1 MLSIS
6 VYRIFLVFLRL
17 GLTSFGGPVAHLGY
31 FHNTLIRRLRWLDE
45 DSFAEL
51 IALCQFLP
59 GPSSSQVSIG
69 IGLAKGG
76 WPGAIAAW
84 AGFTLPSAFA
94 MTMLGI
100 GMGYFGAG
108 IPGWLSH
115 GLILVAVPVVAQA
128 ILLMTRQLCPDWPR
142 RFLALVST
150 VILLWLPLP
159 AIQPLTIAA
168 GGVLGWFF
176 LNGPSNN
183 LPKAFPTGLNRR
195 TAFAALGLFF
205 LLLALLPFVS
215 GILHNHAL
223 AVFSAFYQSGAL
235 VFGGG
240 HVVLPLLQSAVIPTG
255 WVSGADF
262 LAGYGAAQAM
272 PGPLFSFAAYL
283 GAVMTSAPNNLAGAA
298 MCLAAIYLPSF
309 LLVIGALP
317 IWEAVRHHP
326 QVRGALSGVNAVVV
340 GLLLAAF
347 CRPVWTS
354 AVHTPTDLVL
364 ALAGFGLLTVVSMP
378 SWAVVIL
385 TVVGAGLLAAV

>member
-1 MLSIS
+1 MLRIS

-31 FHNTLIRRLRWLDE
+31 FHGTLIKRLRWLDE

-51 IALCQFLP
+51 IGLCQFLP

-69 IGLAKGG
+69 VGLAKAG
-76 WPGAIAAW
+76 WRGAIAAW
-84 AGFTLPSAFA
+84 MGFTLPSAVL

-100 GMGYFGAG
+100 SMGYFGSG

-128 ILLMTRQLCPDWPR
+128 ILLMARQLCPDWPR
-142 RFLALVST
+142 RFLSLVST

-168 GGVLGWFF
+168 GGVLGCFF
-176 LNGPSNN
+176 LKGADKN
-183 LPKAFPTGLNRR
+183 LPKVFPTGLNRR

-215 GILHNHAL
+215 GLLHNHIL

-240 HVVLPLLQSAVIPTG
+240 HVVLPMLQSAVIPTG
-255 WVSGADF
+255 WVSSADL

-298 MCLAAIYLPSF
+298 LCLAAIYLPSF

-317 IWEAVRHHP
+317 VWQAVRHHP

-354 AVHTPTDLVL
+354 AVHAPSDLVL
-364 ALAGFGLLTVVSMP
+364 ALAGFGLLTAANMP

-385 TVVGAGLLAAV
+385 TVVGAGLQAAV

>member
-1 MLSIS
+1 MLRIS

-17 GLTSFGGPVAHLGY
+17 GLSSFGGPVAHLGY
-31 FHNTLIRRLRWLDE
+31 FHSALVKRLRWLDE

-51 IALCQFLP
+51 IGLCQFLP

-69 IGLAKGG
+69 IGLAKAG
-76 WPGAIAAW
+76 WRGAIAAW
-84 AGFTLPSAFA
+84 MGFTLPSAVL

-150 VILLWLPLP
+150 VILLWLPFP
-159 AIQPLTIAA
+159 ATQPLTIAA

-176 LNGPSNN
+176 LKGLGKN
-183 LPKAFPTGLNRR
+183 LPKTLPPGLNRR

-215 GILHNHAL
+215 GLLHNHAL

-240 HVVLPLLQSAVIPTG
+240 HVILPLLQSAVIPTG

-283 GAVMTSAPNNLAGAA
+283 GAMMTSAPNNLAGAA
-298 MCLAAIYLPSF
+298 LCLAAIYLPSF

-317 IWEAVRHHP
+317 VWQAVRHHP

-354 AVHTPTDLVL
+354 AVHTPSDLVL
-364 ALAGFGLLTVVSMP
+364 ALAGFGLLTAANMP

-385 TVVGAGLLAAV
+385 TVLGAGLLAAV

>member
-1 MLSIS
+1 MLRIS

-31 FHNTLIRRLRWLDE
+31 FHSTLIKRLRWLDE

-76 WPGAIAAW
+76 WAGAIAAW
-84 AGFTLPSAFA
+84 TGFTLPSAFA

-128 ILLMTRQLCPDWPR
+128 ILLMTRQLCPDWLR

-168 GGVLGWFF
+168 GGALGWFF
-176 LNGPSNN
+176 LKGPGKN
-183 LPKAFPTGLNRR
+183 LPMAFPTGLNRR

-215 GILHNHAL
+215 GLLHNHAL

-283 GAVMTSAPNNLAGAA
+283 GAMMTSAPNNLAGAA
-298 MCLAAIYLPSF
+298 LCLAAIYLPSF

-317 IWEAVRHHP
+317 VWQAVRHHP
-326 QVRGALSGVNAVVV
+326 QGRGALSGVNAVVV

-347 CRPVWTS
+347 CRPVWSS

-385 TVVGAGLLAAV
+385 TVLGAGLFAAM

>member
-1 MLSIS
+1 MLRIS

-31 FHNTLIRRLRWLDE
+31 FHSTLIKRLRWLDE

-51 IALCQFLP
+51 IGLCQFLP

-84 AGFTLPSAFA
+84 TGFTLPSALV

-100 GMGYFGAG
+100 GMGYFAAG

-115 GLILVAVPVVAQA
+115 GLMLVAVPVVAQA
-128 ILLMTRQLCPDWPR
+128 IVLMTRQLCIDWPR

-159 AIQPLTIAA
+159 AIQPLTISA

-176 LNGPSNN
+176 LKGPGKN
-183 LPKAFPTGLNRR
+183 LPMAFPTGLNRR

-205 LLLALLPFVS
+205 LLLGFLPLVS
-215 GILHNHAL
+215 GILNNHAL

-240 HVVLPLLQSAVIPTG
+240 HVVLPLLQSAAIPTG
-255 WVSGADF
+255 WVSGTDF

-283 GAVMTSAPNNLAGAA
+283 GAVMTSAPNNLSGAA
-298 MCLAAIYLPSF
+298 LCLAAIYLPSF
-309 LLVIGALP
+309 LLVIWALP
-317 IWEAVRHHP
+317 VWQAVRHHP

-354 AVHTPTDLVL
+354 SVHAPSDFLL
-364 ALAGFGLLTVVSMP
+364 ALAAFGLLTAANMP

-385 TVVGAGLLAAV
+385 TVVGAGLLAVV

>member
-1 MLSIS
+1 MLGISI
-6 VYRIFLVFLRL
+6 YRIFLVFLRL

-31 FHNTLIRRLRWLDE
+31 FHSTLIKRLRWLDE

-76 WPGAIAAW
+76 WAGAIAAW
-84 AGFTLPSAFA
+84 TGFTLPSAFA

-100 GMGYFGAG
+100 GIGYFGAG
-108 IPGWLSH
+108 ISGWLSH

-128 ILLMTRQLCPDWPR
+128 ILLMMRQLCPDWPR

-168 GGVLGWFF
+168 GGALGCFF
-176 LNGPSNN
+176 LKAPGKN
-183 LPKAFPTGLNRR
+183 LPMAFPTGLNRR
-195 TAFAALGLFF
+195 TAFGALGLFV

-215 GILHNHAL
+215 GMFHNHAL
-223 AVFSAFYQSGAL
+223 AVFAAFYQSGAL

-240 HVVLPLLQSAVIPTG
+240 HVILPLLQSAVIPTG

-298 MCLAAIYLPSF
+298 LCLAAIYLPSF

-317 IWEAVRHHP
+317 VWEAVRHHP

-354 AVHTPTDLVL
+354 AIHAPGDLLL
-364 ALAGFGLLTVVSMP
+364 ALAGFGLLTAVNMP

-385 TVVGAGLLAAV
+385 TVVGAGLLAAL